1 MDREEFFRLKK
12 IQSKKK
18 RDTAVKEQEDKLKRE
33 KEEAEYEAKYADTGE
48 REKKQDEEVG
58 MDLLQE
64 KDEDGAFFSLFLCA
78 CPLLSPHP
86 LTDAC
91 RAQLTTLLHSH
102 FLSALPFQSSNL
114 FAQSF
119 PRNPTYF
126 RFRLQPEISI

>member
-33 KEEAEYEAKYADTGE
+33 KEEAEYEAKYAETGE

-64 KDEDGAFFSLFLCA
+64 KDEDGA
-78 CPLLSPHP
+78 
-86 LTDAC
+86 
-91 RAQLTTLLHSH
+91 
-102 FLSALPFQSSNL
+102 SA
-114 FAQSF
+114 F
-119 PRNPTYF
+119 PSV
-126 RFRLQPEISI
+126 L